1 MADVSVT
8 LTPGAQ
14 YPVTVN
20 DTVGSSGIAAPLTS
34 FDVSI
39 DAVAGINATVSGTTE
54 RIVTLVTGVPGA
66 TGASPTLS
74 VFSTVATVPS
84 GTNGSASLTG
94 TTSNPV
100 LRLTLP
106 AGTTGPA
113 GATGSQGPKGDQG
126 AGINGVIIDANGH
139 LLLSNTDGFNFDA
152 GYVVGPPG
160 AEGQQGIEGPQGPA
174 GASYNQDLNTSD
186 AVAFGQVTSDN
197 FYGNVQAGAGTSSF
211 ADVSCENL
219 TISNGINL
227 PSGALTAS
235 DVGAA
240 TVAQSIAFSI
250 ALS

>member
-39 DAVAGINATVSGTTE
+39 DAVAGINAMVSGTTE

-106 AGTTGPA
+106 AG
-113 GATGSQGPKGDQG
+113 ATGSQGPQGDQG
-126 AGINGVIIDANGH
+126 VGINGAVIDANGH
-139 LLLSNTDGFNFDA
+139 LLLSNTDGYTYDA
-152 GYVVGPPG
+152 GYAVGPTGP
-160 AEGQQGIEGPQGPA
+160 EGQQGIEGPQGHQGDP
-174 GASYNQDLNTSD
+174 GSFYNQDLNSYDSPTF
-186 AVAFGQVTSDN
+186 AGLFVT
-197 FYGNVQAGAGTSSF
+197 GG
-211 ADVSCENL
+211 
-219 TISNGINL
+219 ISASNI
-227 PSGALTAS
+227 PASGVFS
-235 DVGAA
+235 KGE
-240 TVAQSIAFSI
+240 SI
-250 ALS
+250 ALSIALS